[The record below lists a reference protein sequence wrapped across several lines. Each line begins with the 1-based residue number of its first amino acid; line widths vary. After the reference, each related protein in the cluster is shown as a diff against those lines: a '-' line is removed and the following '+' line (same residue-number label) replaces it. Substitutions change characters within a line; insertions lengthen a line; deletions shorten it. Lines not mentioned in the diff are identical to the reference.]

1 MFKERIERL
10 ISDLMPKKLH
20 EYIKTAFENRAVS
33 DYETTPIKQET
44 SEETI
49 RRAEE
54 FLIETKKYLE
64 IE

>member
-1 MFKERIERL
+1 
-10 ISDLMPKKLH
+10 MPKKLY
-20 EYIKTAFENRAVS
+20 EYIKTAFEDRGVS
-33 DYETTPIKQET
+33 DYETTPIEQET

-49 RRAEE
+49 RRAEK